1 MSLAPERDLRG
12 DRTSLVELRGV
23 TKRFGQVVAVR
34 DLSLSV
40 QEGEF
45 LTLLGPAGCGKTT
58 ALRMIAGLE
67 QPDEGEVWIGGRP
80 VFSWGQGVFVPSG
93 ARELGMVFQSFALW
107 PHMTVHENVA
117 FGLQVRRFP
126 PAEIAGRV
134 EEVLRYLHM
143 EGLGPR
149 YPHEL
154 SGGQQQRVALARML
168 VTRPRLF
175 LMDEPLSNLDA
186 KLRTAM
192 RIEVKRVH
200 AESGATTIYVT
211 HDQIEALTMSDRV
224 AVMRGGQILQIGPPQ
239 ELYERPATLFVA
251 DFVGNP
257 MINLL
262 RGVVRA
268 AGDPAGIAVGPLM
281 IAGRTVLAPGAAVV
295 VAVRPEDWRVA
306 ADGVPATVEQ
316 VQPTG
321 SDVLLLTRLDETTVL
336 VRVPKD
342 TMVAPGDRI
351 GLAVDP
357 RRVNVFDPTSEQAV
371 PFEPDPTPLRGA
383 AP

>member
-1 MSLAPERDLRG
+1 MN
-12 DRTSLVELRGV
+12 LVELRGV
-23 TKRFGQVVAVR
+23 TKRFGQVVAVSG
-34 DLSLSV
+34 LSLTV
-40 QEGEF
+40 QAGEF
-45 LTLLGPAGCGKTT
+45 LTLLGPSGCGKTT

-93 ARELGMVFQSFALW
+93 ARDLGMVFQSFALW

-117 FGLQVRRFP
+117 FGLQVRRCP
-126 PAEIAGRV
+126 PAEVAGRV
-134 EEVLRYLHM
+134 EEVLRYLHL

-192 RIEVKRVH
+192 RVEVKRVH
-200 AESGATTIYVT
+200 AESGATTVYVT

-224 AVMRGGQILQIGPPQ
+224 AVMRCGQILQIGPPQ

-262 RGVVRA
+262 RGVIRA
-268 AGDPAGIAVGPLM
+268 AGDRSGIAIGPLV
-281 IAGRTVLAPGAAVV
+281 IAGRTALAPGAEVV
-295 VAVRPEDWRVA
+295 VAVRPEDWCVA
-306 ADGVPATVEQ
+306 ADGAPATVEQ

-321 SDVLLLTRLDETTVL
+321 SDVLLLARLDQAAVL
-336 VRVPKD
+336 VRAPKD
-342 TMVAPGDRI
+342 ARVAPGDRI

-357 RRVNVFDPTSEQAV
+357 RRVNVFDPASEQAV
-371 PFEPDPTPLRGA
+371 PFEPDPTPQPGA
-383 AP
+383 VP

>member
-1 MSLAPERDLRG
+1 VN
-12 DRTSLVELRGV
+12 LVELRGV

-34 DLSLSV
+34 DLSLTIRA
-40 QEGEF
+40 GEF
-45 LTLLGPAGCGKTT
+45 LTLLGPSGCGKTT

-67 QPDEGEVWIGGRP
+67 QPDEGEIWIDGRL
-80 VFSWGQGVFVPSG
+80 VFSWEKGVVVPPG
-93 ARELGMVFQSFALW
+93 ERNLGMVFQSFALW
-107 PHMTVHENVA
+107 PHMTVGDNVA
-117 FGLQVRRFP
+117 FGLHVRRVP
-126 PAEIAGRV
+126 AAEIPGRV
-134 EEVLRYLHM
+134 EEVLGYLHLEEM
-143 EGLGPR
+143 EAR
-149 YPHEL
+149 FPHEL

-200 AESGATTIYVT
+200 AESGATTLYVT

-224 AVMRGGQILQIGPPQ
+224 AVMRGGQILQLGPPQ

-262 RGVVRA
+262 RGRVVRD
-268 AGDPAGIAVGPLM
+268 GTRQGVAVGPLFVPGPPD
-281 IAGRTVLAPGAAVV
+281 ASDGREVM
-295 VAVRPEDWRVA
+295 VAVRPEDWYLS
-306 ADGVPATVEQ
+306 DHGTPATIEQ

-321 SDVLLLTRLDETTVL
+321 ADLLLLARLGEVTVL
-336 VRVPKD
+336 VRAPRD
-342 TMVAPGDRI
+342 LRVAPGHEIR
-351 GLAVDP
+351 LAVSPD
-357 RRVNVFDPTSEQAV
+357 RVNVFDPSTEQAV
-371 PFEPDPTPLRGA
+371 PFGPA
-383 AP
+383 APAVIRGGVTAP